1 MGCKHFIWLETWQK
15 LQVNNFEL
23 IKDTSEFNRDF
34 TKNYN
39 NESDQGYFFEVDVQ
53 YTERLFELHNDF
65 FSSEDE
71 D

>member
-1 MGCKHFIWLETWQK
+1 M
-15 LQVNNFEL
+15 

-71 D
+71 DWKNLKSL